1 MTTEDFQR
9 TIEEYRKTKEVIEK
23 IRYGQYL

>member
-1 MTTEDFQR
+1 MQR
-9 TIEEYRKTKEVIEK
+9 AIEEYRKTKEIIEK